1 MEINNNFTEDEIF
14 IARVLLELR
23 GEVFDDEA
31 MEPIPVEA
39 AEAIQAI
46 EPVEPAV
53 PEVPIE
59 PVEPAVDQVPVEAVA
74 PMPHVA
80 PLVEPM
86 VLEAP
91 LEPLVPVEPEVPM
104 EPAAMEPMVPI
115 GSGQTLV
122 PLRKFLRVK
131 WDSYTVA
138 TRSLL
143 RALFSQSSPAFL
155 DRPVKAC
162 LDAQIVDDIVTTV
175 QTRFKACKLKKSMIR
190 CFTKKMDRMR
200 PLQVI
205 EG

>member
-1 MEINNNFTEDEIF
+1 
-14 IARVLLELR
+14 
-23 GEVFDDEA
+23 

-39 AEAIQAI
+39 AEAVQAI
-46 EPVEPAV
+46 EPVEPAM

-59 PVEPAVDQVPVEAVA
+59 PVEPAVHQVPIEAVA
-74 PMPHVA
+74 PMAHVA
-80 PLVEPM
+80 PLVEPV
-86 VLEAP
+86 VLEAA
-91 LEPLVPVEPEVPM
+91 LEPLVPIEPEVPM

-143 RALFSQSSPAFL
+143 RAVFSQSVLATHSLTGKRSPAFL

-162 LDAQIVDDIVTTV
+162 LDAQIVEDIVTTV
-175 QTRFKACKLKKSMIR
+175 QTRFKSSKLKKSMIR
-190 CFTKKMDRMR
+190 KVITTKCADECKMLRMKENR
-200 PLQVI
+200 PP
-205 EG
+205 GGGSKPP